1 MYKALVFTALL
12 GASAMTHTVGGADLK
27 TKSARAIDGGVNYLL
42 HRAML
47 PKVVPAR
54 TARGGV
60 IKVPSANYQ
69 TAHAALTVLG
79 LMSAGYE
86 TCDNT
91 AEGFAMREETSFL
104 LSSGRQGADGYW
116 GGTDRSMMFGHGL
129 SLLAISE
136 LLQSGNVVDNRTEAS
151 IRASFAGRMSIRS
164 QRGGAWS
171 AVPPVGGEGTLG
183 TVVSAIQVLGLK
195 SLASL
200 GGADPKVSLHFAD
213 QVFEQCVLRGGHHFD
228 GTFSPGEPLPLVTR
242 VACVFESVLT
252 FHSFNETAAGAVTSM
267 AVGSTERLSFMD
279 RLAGLHGI
287 TGRYMN
293 GLMPLQPRDRGRVI
307 SPVRYAYHGL
317 GTMFLAWTD
326 AGASY
331 SAGAKT
337 WIRRTVTDAQ
347 FANGTWSTYGEE
359 LALPLNGVLPST
371 AYAVLALSAG
381 ERRLPM
387 LKMGGRFY
395 TVAK

>member
-1 MYKALVFTALL
+1 MYKSLVFTTLL
-12 GASAMTHTVGGADLK
+12 GASAMIHTVAGADLK

-42 HRAML
+42 YRAML

-69 TAHAALTVLG
+69 TAHTALTVLG

-104 LSSGRQGADGYW
+104 LSSGQQGADGYW

-151 IRASFAGRMSIRS
+151 IRASFAGKMSIRS

-171 AVPPVGGEGTLG
+171 GVPPVGGGGALG

-200 GGADPKVSLHFAD
+200 GGRIREFRFISPTGCLSS
-213 QVFEQCVLRGGHHFD
+213 VFCEEVITLTGRLTLGNRFRWL
-228 GTFSPGEPLPLVTR
+228 PGSHVYSNLCWHSTASMKLPLVR
-242 VACVFESVLT
+242 SLRWRWV
-252 FHSFNETAAGAVTSM
+252 
-267 AVGSTERLSFMD
+267 RLD
-279 RLAGLHGI
+279 G
-287 TGRYMN
+287 
-293 GLMPLQPRDRGRVI
+293 
-307 SPVRYAYHGL
+307 
-317 GTMFLAWTD
+317 
-326 AGASY
+326 
-331 SAGAKT
+331 
-337 WIRRTVTDAQ
+337 
-347 FANGTWSTYGEE
+347 
-359 LALPLNGVLPST
+359 
-371 AYAVLALSAG
+371 
-381 ERRLPM
+381 
-387 LKMGGRFY
+387 
-395 TVAK
+395 